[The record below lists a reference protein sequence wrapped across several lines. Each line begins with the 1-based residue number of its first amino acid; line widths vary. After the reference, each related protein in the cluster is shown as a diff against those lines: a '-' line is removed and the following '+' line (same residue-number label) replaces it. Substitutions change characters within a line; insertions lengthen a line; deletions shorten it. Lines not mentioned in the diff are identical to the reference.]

1 MKNDLDKATNLKW
14 MLVCFEQLSG
24 MKINYDK
31 SDLLA
36 VGLEDEIAHEFA
48 KFFFFAAKEVTFQL
62 NIWVFLYILLNLGE
76 KICNQ

>member
-1 MKNDLDKATNLKW
+1 MKNDLEKATNLKW